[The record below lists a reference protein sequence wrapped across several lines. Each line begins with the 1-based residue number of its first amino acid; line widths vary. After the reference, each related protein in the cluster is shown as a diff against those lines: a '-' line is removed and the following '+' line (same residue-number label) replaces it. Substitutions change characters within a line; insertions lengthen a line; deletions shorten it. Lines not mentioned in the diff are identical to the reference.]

1 MLPAASAKA
10 RYLRH
15 FDASNV
21 ELMRPDPKQPIP
33 AQRTMCMTEIAT
45 PGQLRM
51 SYLRWAMVTVPAIV
65 LIGSL
70 MGVLSNSGYGN
81 RWFAA
86 LDLPDITPPGWVFGV
101 VWPIL
106 YIMLGLALA
115 MILHARGAKGR
126 GLALTLFFVQLV
138 ANFAWSPL
146 FFGQYQVT
154 SALYLII
161 FILLTTIATTFAFA
175 PIRKAAAWLL
185 VPYMVWLSFAA
196 ILNFQIDQRNPD
208 AETLVPAAASTQIG

>member
-1 MLPAASAKA
+1 
-10 RYLRH
+10 
-15 FDASNV
+15 
-21 ELMRPDPKQPIP
+21 
-33 AQRTMCMTEIAT
+33 MTEIAT

-51 SYLRWAMVTVPAIV
+51 SYLRWALVTVPAVV
-65 LIGSL
+65 LAGSL
-70 MGVLSNSGYGN
+70 SGLLSNSGYGN
-81 RWFAA
+81 RWFAS
-86 LDLPDITPPGWVFGV
+86 LNLPPITPPGWVFAT

-106 YIMLGLALA
+106 YICLGLSLA

-126 GLALTLFFVQLV
+126 GFALLLFFVQLI

-146 FFGQYQVT
+146 FFGAHQVT

-161 FILLTTIATTFAFA
+161 FILMVTAATFFAFA

-185 VPYMVWLSFAA
+185 VPYIAWLGFAA
-196 ILNFQIDQRNPD
+196 VLNFQIDQRNPS

>member
-1 MLPAASAKA
+1 
-10 RYLRH
+10 
-15 FDASNV
+15 
-21 ELMRPDPKQPIP
+21 
-33 AQRTMCMTEIAT
+33 MTELAT

-51 SYLRWAMVTVPAIV
+51 SYWRWALVTVPAIV

-70 MGVLSNSGYGN
+70 MGILSNSGYDN

-86 LDLPDITPPGWVFGV
+86 LDRPAVVPPGWVFGA
-101 VWPIL
+101 VWTAL
-106 YIMLGLALA
+106 YICLGLALA

-126 GLALTLFFVQLV
+126 GFALLLFFVQLI

-146 FFGQYQVT
+146 FFGLHQVS

-161 FILLTTIATTFAFA
+161 FILMVTIATAFAFA

-185 VPYMVWLSFAA
+185 VPYMLWLSFAT